1 MIWVDSR
8 ALLKHRSNKGDLMK
22 TTGRLIIG
30 ALTMAMA
37 LAACQA
43 PPPKPMETVEDT
55 VEVSATVEKV
65 DVLNRLLSLK
75 TESGDVVTVEVDPAV
90 QNLVQV
96 RPGDRVVARYRQAIG
111 ATISKEAAGQPV
123 TVEVDAEKAKLGQK
137 PSARASQTTNV
148 PVTIAAVDTKTNQ
161 VTVHGSDGLV
171 RVFTVQ
177 TPQAKEFIKQLKP
190 GDTVVVTFTEALA
203 LSVEPAK

>member
-1 MIWVDSR
+1 
-8 ALLKHRSNKGDLMK
+8 MK
-22 TTGRLIIG
+22 TAGRSLTG
-30 ALTMAMA
+30 ALIAALA

-65 DVLNRLLSLK
+65 DVLNRLLTLK
-75 TESGDVVTVEVDPAV
+75 TESGEMVTVEVDPAV

-96 RPGDRVVARYRQAIG
+96 NPGDRVVARYRQAIG
-111 ATISKEAAGQPV
+111 ATISKDAAGQPV
-123 TVEVDAEKAKLGQK
+123 TVDLDADKAKLGQK
-137 PSARASQTTNV
+137 PSARASKTTNV
-148 PVTIAAVDTKTNQ
+148 PVTITSVDTKTNQ
-161 VTVHGSDGLV
+161 VTFSGADGLV
-171 RVFTVQ
+171 RMITVE

-190 GDTVVVTFTEALA
+190 GDTVVVTFTEAVA

>member
-1 MIWVDSR
+1 
-8 ALLKHRSNKGDLMK
+8 MK
-22 TTGRLIIG
+22 TAGRSITG
-30 ALTMAMA
+30 ALIAAMA
-37 LAACQA
+37 LSACETA
-43 PPPKPMETVEDT
+43 PPKPMETIEDT

-75 TESGDVVTVEVDPAV
+75 TESGEVTTIEVGPEV
-90 QNLVQV
+90 QNLVQI

-111 ATISKEAAGQPV
+111 ATISKDAAGQPV
-123 TVEVDAEKAKLGQK
+123 TVDYDADKAKLGQK
-137 PSARASQTTNV
+137 PSARASATTNV
-148 PVTIAAVDTKTNQ
+148 PVTIKAVDTKTNQ
-161 VTVHGSDGLV
+161 VTFHGSDGLV

>member
-1 MIWVDSR
+1 
-8 ALLKHRSNKGDLMK
+8 MK
-22 TTGRLIIG
+22 TAGRSITAALI
-30 ALTMAMA
+30 AAMA
-37 LAACQA
+37 LSACETA
-43 PPPKPMETVEDT
+43 PPKPMETIEDT

-75 TESGDVVTVEVDPAV
+75 GESGEVVTIEVGPEVE
-90 QNLVQV
+90 NLVQI

-111 ATISKEAAGQPV
+111 ATISKDAAGQPV
-123 TVEVDAEKAKLGQK
+123 TVLDADKAKLGQR
-137 PSARASQTTNV
+137 PSARASATTNV
-148 PVTIAAVDTKTNQ
+148 PVTITAVDTKTNQ
-161 VTVHGSDGLV
+161 VTFHGSDGLV
-171 RVFTVQ
+171 RVFTVE

>member
-1 MIWVDSR
+1 MGRLAGTSKASVEIR
-8 ALLKHRSNKGDLMK
+8 EIIMK
-22 TTGRLIIG
+22 TAGRLIIG
-30 ALTMAMA
+30 ALSVVMA

-43 PPPKPMETVEDT
+43 PPPKPMATVEDT

-65 DVLNRLLSLK
+65 DVLNRMLSLK
-75 TESGDVVTVEVDPAV
+75 TESGEVVTVEVDPAV

-96 RPGDRVVARYRQAIG
+96 NPGDRVVARYRQAIG

-123 TVEVDAEKAKLGQK
+123 TVDVEADRAKLGQK

-148 PVTIAAVDTKTNQ
+148 PVTITAVDTKTNQ
-161 VTVHGSDGLV
+161 VTFHGADGLV